1 MGARSSGGASILGG
15 PRKEAGHDCNLRSTG
30 ILGDTRKEA
39 RVKRSLGGTTGSSL
53 GGESELPDDPEVSGA
68 GEVLGDLGP
77 GQIFLLSGV
86 FLSFYW

>member
-1 MGARSSGGASILGG
+1 MGGDRSEAISRIFQEATGALWVPGALEVPLSWGG

-53 GGESELPDDPEVSGA
+53 GGRKRTA
-68 GEVLGDLGP
+68 R
-77 GQIFLLSGV
+77 
-86 FLSFYW
+86 